1 MQENENISISISIE
15 NQNEKEEYIIKYAL
29 VYSDPDYANLY
40 DYVDFYDS
48 KAVESDYYSDEYIE
62 EYIGRTSYFKIIKNG
77 ILSTNCGNEE
87 CLLCKQEG
95 NTCIKCENVYNIINN
110 EKICGNP
117 DTTEV
122 EQSTY
127 IQEDTTTEKA
137 SETDV
142 TSKNPFCSTTDIL
155 NNECHEKITNQQI
168 GEIYDELLYILNNSY
183 VDEDKII
190 ITENVAFQL
199 SYLSQQKEDN
209 EHLLISSIDLGQC
222 EKILKEKESLTEED
236 DLIILKTDIKS
247 DDYKITYIQYD
258 IFHPYTKI
266 KLDLGICQNISV
278 YIYSPSL
285 ITSEDK
291 SIYESLN
298 ISGYNLYDLK
308 DSFYKDICSTF
319 TSKEGTDIPM
329 NNRRKEIYDI
339 AKKYY
344 MCQNDC
350 TFLYLNTSND
360 KSVCECSA
368 QIENT
373 TTDKNDINFKYE
385 IVGNFYSILKNS
397 NFLILKCYKLVF
409 SIKGQVNNIGSYIMI
424 GINFLFL
431 LLLLLFFIFERD
443 KIHKIIQS
451 ILSKRE
457 LLCEDNNT
465 HKSKSK
471 LTKGKKKGKNNNK
484 KINIFSRQLNLDIKK
499 QNKFFNK
506 NKNKLLN
513 KKGKNNPPLKNKLA
527 NANNKINYK
536 KIMSL
541 DLLLLIK
548 LIIN

>member
-1 MQENENISISISIE
+1 MIRYYKIDLYKKIFLELKLTEFWNYLTISSSMCLNTECSSNSNTHYSFLIIFGYPNGVDYDFDLIQYLNETNQGLSNMNINLHKFINTKAIDNNIFGYIYKRLKILSVPDRLKVKSNGIEIKQDYDLQENENISISISIE

-62 EYIGRTSYFKIIKNG
+62 EYIGRTSYFKIIKNE

-199 SYLSQQKEDN
+199 SFLSQQKEDN

-247 DDYKITYIQYD
+247 DDYKITYIQDD
-258 IFHPYTKI
+258 IFHRYTKI
-266 KLDLGICQNISV
+266 KLD
-278 YIYSPSL
+278 
-285 ITSEDK
+285 
-291 SIYESLN
+291 
-298 ISGYNLYDLK
+298 
-308 DSFYKDICSTF
+308 
-319 TSKEGTDIPM
+319 
-329 NNRRKEIYDI
+329 
-339 AKKYY
+339 
-344 MCQNDC
+344 
-350 TFLYLNTSND
+350 
-360 KSVCECSA
+360 
-368 QIENT
+368 
-373 TTDKNDINFKYE
+373 
-385 IVGNFYSILKNS
+385 
-397 NFLILKCYKLVF
+397 
-409 SIKGQVNNIGSYIMI
+409 I
-424 GINFLFL
+424 GI
-431 LLLLLFFIFERD
+431 
-443 KIHKIIQS
+443 
-451 ILSKRE
+451 
-457 LLCEDNNT
+457 
-465 HKSKSK
+465 
-471 LTKGKKKGKNNNK
+471 
-484 KINIFSRQLNLDIKK
+484 
-499 QNKFFNK
+499 
-506 NKNKLLN
+506 
-513 KKGKNNPPLKNKLA
+513 
-527 NANNKINYK
+527 
-536 KIMSL
+536 
-541 DLLLLIK
+541 
-548 LIIN
+548 